1 MVPDKLIVGIVSKG
15 YFQDRFGVVEVV
27 VARKDRGTE
36 SHKALVNILSIVFRM
51 EKMRDQEGSVSR
63 YGLC

>member
-1 MVPDKLIVGIVSKG
+1 MVPDKLIVGTVSKG

-27 VARKDRGTE
+27 VRKDRGTE

-63 YGLC
+63 YGLCW